1 MDDGVGSLLQ
11 NFLKPPL
18 GIVANNQLGI
28 KERIAR
34 NSDDVEKDQLL
45 PQILENEQFNVTPLE
60 KDMISKVLRLNETKA
75 KDVMTPRAAAFVLD
89 VNEEIGIIL
98 DQIIEER
105 YSRIPIYE
113 KDIDNVIGIL
123 HIKDLFAQVRKGNL
137 ELINIRGLLRESY
150 IVHEY
155 KALDEILLE
164 MQRDRQPFAIVID
177 EYGGV
182 SGILTLEDILE
193 QIVGDIS
200 DEDDEEAD
208 EIEEIIPISD
218 TTYKIDGFTAI
229 QDVNEQLNLDLP
241 TDVNETMG
249 GLLLEG
255 LGKLPAQE
263 GDPLGIQIGNVEL
276 KAIKINDKRIETL
289 LLRIKK
295 GLFTESDRK

>member
-34 NSDDVEKDQLL
+34 NADDIEKDQLL

-177 EYGGV
+177 EYGGF

-255 LGKLPAQE
+255 LGKLPAQG

>member
-34 NSDDVEKDQLL
+34 NADDIEKDQLL

-177 EYGGV
+177 EYGGF

-200 DEDDEEAD
+200 DEDDEGGFPQALLFFLFVYLM
-208 EIEEIIPISD
+208 IS
-218 TTYKIDGFTAI
+218 KFS
-229 QDVNEQLNLDLP
+229 P
-241 TDVNETMG
+241 G
-249 GLLLEG
+249 GLFWIFYLLSRSG
-255 LGKLPAQE
+255 RAGRSFN
-263 GDPLGIQIGNVEL
+263 GRSSSRGSFFGGSIGRSSGRGFSGGGFSGGGGSFGGGG
-276 KAIKINDKRIETL
+276 AS
-289 LLRIKK
+289 
-295 GLFTESDRK
+295 GGW

>member
-34 NSDDVEKDQLL
+34 NADDIEKDQLL

-164 MQRDRQPFAIVID
+164 MQHDRQPFAIVID
-177 EYGGV
+177 EYGGF

>member
-34 NSDDVEKDQLL
+34 NADDIEKDQLL

-177 EYGGV
+177 EYGGF
-182 SGILTLEDILE
+182 SGILTLED
-193 QIVGDIS
+193 
-200 DEDDEEAD
+200 
-208 EIEEIIPISD
+208 IIPISD

>member
-1 MDDGVGSLLQ
+1 
-11 NFLKPPL
+11 
-18 GIVANNQLGI
+18 
-28 KERIAR
+28 
-34 NSDDVEKDQLL
+34 
-45 PQILENEQFNVTPLE
+45 
-60 KDMISKVLRLNETKA
+60 
-75 KDVMTPRAAAFVLD
+75 MTPRAAAFVLD

-177 EYGGV
+177 EYGGF

-200 DEDDEEAD
+200 DEDDEEED

-263 GDPLGIQIGNVEL
+263 GDPLGIQIGDVEL

>member
-34 NSDDVEKDQLL
+34 NADDIEKDQLL

-164 MQRDRQPFAIVID
+164 MQHDRQPFAIVID
-177 EYGGV
+177 EYGGF

-200 DEDDEEAD
+200 DEDDEKED